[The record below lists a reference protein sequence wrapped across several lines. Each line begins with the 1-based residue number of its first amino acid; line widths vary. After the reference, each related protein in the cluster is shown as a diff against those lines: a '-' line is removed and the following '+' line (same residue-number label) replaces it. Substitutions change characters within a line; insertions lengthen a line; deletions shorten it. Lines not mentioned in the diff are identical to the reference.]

1 MANNVSMKDFL
12 QLFYMQDLI
21 INMPEAQFAQYQA
34 YLKAN
39 DGKGDFRGN
48 MKMWRDKGLVNRIE
62 KKDKNGKVI
71 DVFWERNMQYVG
83 DQGTRGSSAHAAI
96 APSPTQMED
105 KDWEKLFRE
114 LQNAFRDMAAN
125 RDDFK
130 DNKKATEF
138 LDEYFGDNKLFSM
151 YKATPQTKSHIDK
164 LQDLLKTHANTM
176 HPLLSNIFE
185 TRQDYDK
192 FVKDIKDEKYN
203 SNPKTRDKLLRII
216 NAISHEMNW
225 GDGFT
230 KHPQIAATLAGVGI
244 DAIISGLNDKNEV
257 INPNKL
263 DYFKRNYQNILL
275 GATQDKVYDV
285 VKNYSSSI
293 AGAVEYAKEK
303 VDYNNPNSKDY
314 IPPKRNDQLTDW
326 QKISDWVGKRWSDHM
341 DKYTKL
347 RGGHVYFSPQAKSI
361 VNALDGAKFK
371 PNDGLGKLLENADK
385 IKKNLQYKSPS
396 ATAHFEWMTKKLGE
410 LKSKKMFEGALKN
423 ASQMKALVSELAI
436 MALEDGKSDSMDA
449 VKTAM
454 EVLTV
459 IKYGY
464 TTSNVMDAM
473 KKEDV
478 SIFSDKSLSWNKHE
492 GMRFVTTAMDKSIK
506 FAFLGAGYLLN
517 GAGHFI
523 KTRNK
528 KFNAKSGKPNKY
540 QKDLKSRTDA
550 EKAELERQQR
560 TDSNQKRRINTK
572 LNQYRRT
579 GVTEATLDADITRY
593 NTDLQDLYNRQRI
606 PMSYINHWLNDPANQ
621 SDPDFANV
629 QRFYEE
635 IDNQQSPTPITIT
648 GTDPYLQSSIDDIQ
662 NDLSTIADTQN
673 KLQGATDKR
682 QEFQNGTDTVK
693 MINAQMRDRKQ
704 KIDNWD
710 KDHQDKFTQLMAHW
724 DFLQSGSSRTG
735 ENILQ
740 QMWNG
745 LMPISQEGKQKK
757 YDTQKDRTNPFTN
770 ATEKMSQKDWLRMQ
784 WLKKHGY
791 SNAA

>member
-1 MANNVSMKDFL
+1 MKEFL
-12 QLFYMQDLI
+12 QLFYMQDLF

-48 MKMWRDKGLVNRIE
+48 MKMWRDKGFVT
-62 KKDKNGKVI
+62 DNG
-71 DVFWERNMQYVG
+71 ERNMQYPG
-83 DQGTRGSSAHAAI
+83 DLNTQGT
-96 APSPTQMED
+96 APVLYEMAD

-114 LQNAFRDMAAN
+114 LQTTFRDMAAN

-130 DNKKATEF
+130 DNDKATKF

-164 LQDLLKTHANTM
+164 LHDLLETHANTM

-230 KHPQIAATLAGVGI
+230 KHPQIATVLADVGI

-263 DYFKRNYQNILL
+263 DYFKRNYQNILIEAKS
-275 GATQDKVYDV
+275 GKVYDV
-285 VKNYSSSI
+285 VKNYSPSISS
-293 AGAVEYAKEK
+293 AVEYAKEK
-303 VDYNNPNSKDY
+303 VDYNNPNSNDY
-314 IPPKRNDQLTDW
+314 IPPKRNDELTPW
-326 QKISDWVGKRWSDHM
+326 QKFADNVGKRWSDHM

-347 RGGHVYFSPQAKSI
+347 RGGHVYFMPQAKSI

-385 IKKNLQYKSPS
+385 IKKNLQYKSP
-396 ATAHFEWMTKKLGE
+396 TTTDHFDWMVKKLGE
-410 LKSKKMFEGALKN
+410 LKGKKMFDGALKN

-436 MALEDGKSDSMDA
+436 MALEDGKPESLDA

-473 KKEDV
+473 KKENLN
-478 SIFSDKSLSWNKHE
+478 IFSDKSLSWNKNE
-492 GMRFVTTAMDKSIK
+492 GMQFVTTAMDYSIK
-506 FAFLGAGYLLN
+506 AAFIGVGYMLN
-517 GAGHFI
+517 AAGHFI

-528 KFNAKSGKPNKY
+528 KYNAKPGKLNKY
-540 QKDLKSRTDA
+540 QKGFQAKTDA
-550 EKAELERQQR
+550 KKTELERQQ
-560 TDSNQKRRINTK
+560 DADANQKSDIETRLQGYRDNGEDEIK
-572 LNQYRRT
+572 L
-579 GVTEATLDADITRY
+579 DKKIKRY
-593 NTDLQDLYNRQRI
+593 NKMLEKDYKELNISLG
-606 PMSYINHWLNDPANQ
+606 YIDYWLKDPANRA
-621 SDPDFANV
+621 DADFANV

-635 IDNQQSPTPITIT
+635 ITNQQTISRINISNA
-648 GTDPYLQSSIDDIQ
+648 DPYLNSSIQ
-662 NDLSTIADTQN
+662 NATSQWKKIN
-673 KLQGATDKR
+673 KHQETLQSATDKR
-682 QEFQNGTDTVK
+682 QEFQNGIDA
-693 MINAQMRDRKQ
+693 INMLDSQMSARDQ
-704 KIDNWD
+704 KLTNWD

-724 DFLQSGSSRTG
+724 DWLQSDSSRTG

-740 QMWNG
+740 QVWRG
-745 LMPISQEGKQKK
+745 LMPVSQKGKQEK
-757 YDTQKDRTNPFTN
+757 YDKEEDRVNPFTG
-770 ATEKMSQKDWLRMQ
+770 ATKKISQKEWLRLQ
-784 WLKKHGY
+784 YLKKHGY
-791 SNAA
+791 RNVG

>member
-1 MANNVSMKDFL
+1 MADVSMKEFL

-48 MKMWRDKGLVNRIE
+48 MKMWRDKGFVIN
-62 KKDKNGKVI
+62 NGGT
-71 DVFWERNMQYVG
+71 WERNMQYPG
-83 DQGTRGSSAHAAI
+83 DQGTRATRTQPRI
-96 APSPTQMED
+96 EPSPIQMEN

-114 LQNAFRDMAAN
+114 LQTAFRDMAAN

-138 LDEYFGDNKLFSM
+138 LDEYFGENKLFSM
-151 YKATPQTKSHIDK
+151 YKATPQTKAHIDN
-164 LQDLLKTHANTM
+164 LYNLLDTYANTM

-192 FVKDIKDEKYN
+192 FLKDIKDEKYN
-203 SNPKTRDKLLRII
+203 SQPKTRDKLLRII

-225 GDGFT
+225 GDGFS
-230 KHPQIAATLAGVGI
+230 KHPEIARNLQSVGI

-257 INPNKL
+257 INPDKL
-263 DYFKRNYQNILL
+263 DYFKRNYQNILI
-275 GATQDKVYDV
+275 GAKQDKVYDV
-285 VKNYSSSI
+285 VKDYSSSI
-293 AGAVEYAKEK
+293 AGAVEYAKSK
-303 VDYNNPNSKDY
+303 VDYNNPSSNDY

-326 QKISDWVGKRWSDHM
+326 QKITDWVGKRWSDHM

-371 PNDGLGKLLENADK
+371 PNDGLGKLLESADK
-385 IKKNLQYKSPS
+385 IKDNLKYKSPS
-396 ATAHFEWMTKKLGE
+396 ATAHFEWMVKKLGE
-410 LKSKKMFEGALKN
+410 LKKKKMFDGALKN
-423 ASQMKALVSELAI
+423 ATQMKALVSELAI
-436 MALEDGKSDSMDA
+436 MALEDRKSDSVEA

-464 TTSNVMDAM
+464 TTSNVMDAL
-473 KKEDV
+473 KKEDL

-492 GMRFVTTAMDKSIK
+492 GMQFVTTAMDKSIK

-528 KFNAKSGKPNKY
+528 KFNAQSGKQNKY
-540 QKDLKSRTDA
+540 QKDLKTRTDA
-550 EKAELERQQR
+550 EKDELERQQR
-560 TDSNQKRRINTK
+560 ADRNQKRRINTK
-572 LNQYRRT
+572 LNAYRRG
-579 GVTEATLDADITRY
+579 GVTEATLDADIANY
-593 NTDLQDLYNRQRI
+593 NTDLEALYQRQRVSL
-606 PMSYINHWLNDPANQ
+606 SYIEYWINDPANQ
-621 SDPDFANV
+621 HNPDLANV
-629 QRFYEE
+629 KRFYDEVT
-635 IDNQQSPTPITIT
+635 NQQPVTPITLSGHEPNLELSINDILLDLPSIERNQT
-648 GTDPYLQSSIDDIQ
+648 GLQD
-662 NDLSTIADTQN
+662 
-673 KLQGATDKR
+673 ATDKR
-682 QEFQNGTDTVK
+682 QELQNGTDTVT
-693 MINAQMRDRKQ
+693 MLSEQMRARKQ

-724 DFLQSGSSRTG
+724 DFLQSGRSRTG

-740 QMWNG
+740 QAWRG
-745 LMPISQEGKQKK
+745 LMPVSQESKQEK
-757 YDTQKDRTNPFTN
+757 YDSQKDRVNPITGT
-770 ATEKMSQKDWLRMQ
+770 TEKLSQKELLRLQ
-784 WLKKHGY
+784 WMKKHGY
-791 SNAA
+791 DNVA

>member
-1 MANNVSMKDFL
+1 MADISMKEFL
-12 QLFYMQDLI
+12 QLFYMQDMI

-48 MKMWRDKGLVNRIE
+48 MKMWRDKGFVINN
-62 KKDKNGKVI
+62 NGT
-71 DVFWERNMQYVG
+71 WERNMQYPG
-83 DQGTRGSSAHAAI
+83 DQGTRATSTHPRI
-96 APSPTQMED
+96 EPSQYQMED

-114 LQNAFRDMAAN
+114 LQTAFRDMAAN

-164 LQDLLKTHANTM
+164 LHDLLETYANTM

-203 SNPKTRDKLLRII
+203 SQPKTRDKLLRVI

-225 GDGFT
+225 GDGFS
-230 KHPQIAATLAGVGI
+230 KHPQIAAALSGVGI

-257 INPNKL
+257 INPDKL
-263 DYFKRNYQNILL
+263 DYFKRNYQNILIE
-275 GATQDKVYDV
+275 AKQDKVYDV
-285 VKNYSSSI
+285 VKNYSPSISS
-293 AGAVEYAKEK
+293 AVEYAKEK

-361 VNALDGAKFK
+361 VNALDGTKFK
-371 PNDGLGKLLENADK
+371 PNDGLAKLLENADK

-396 ATAHFEWMTKKLGE
+396 ATDHFDWMVKKLGE

-436 MALEDGKSDSMDA
+436 MALEDGKSDSIDA

-478 SIFSDKSLSWNKHE
+478 SIFSDKSLSWNKNE
-492 GMRFVTTAMDKSIK
+492 GMKFVTTAMDKSIK

-528 KFNAKSGKPNKY
+528 KFKAKSGKLNKY
-540 QKDLKSRTDA
+540 QKDFNARTDA

-560 TDSNQKRRINTK
+560 ADSNQKRRINTK
-572 LNQYRRT
+572 LNAYRRS
-579 GVTEATLDADITRY
+579 GVTEASLDADIAQY
-593 NTDLQDLYNRQRI
+593 NTDLQTLFNNQRI
-606 PMSYINHWLNDPANQ
+606 PLSYIEHWINDPANQ
-621 SDPDFANV
+621 HDADFANV
-629 QRFYEE
+629 QRFYEDV
-635 IDNQQSPTPITIT
+635 INQQSPTPITIS
-648 GTDPYLQSSIDDIQ
+648 GTDPYLQSSIDDIL
-662 NDLSTIADTQN
+662 NDLQTIADTQSQ
-673 KLQGATDKR
+673 LQDATNKR
-682 QEFQNGTDTVK
+682 QEFQNGTDTVN
-693 MINAQMRDRKQ
+693 MIKEQMRARKQ

-740 QMWNG
+740 KAWRG
-745 LMPISQEGKQKK
+745 LMPVSQEAKQKE
-757 YDTQKDRTNPFTN
+757 YDKSKFNLYQQWMQKHD
-770 ATEKMSQKDWLRMQ
+770 MVI
-784 WLKKHGY
+784 
-791 SNAA
+791 